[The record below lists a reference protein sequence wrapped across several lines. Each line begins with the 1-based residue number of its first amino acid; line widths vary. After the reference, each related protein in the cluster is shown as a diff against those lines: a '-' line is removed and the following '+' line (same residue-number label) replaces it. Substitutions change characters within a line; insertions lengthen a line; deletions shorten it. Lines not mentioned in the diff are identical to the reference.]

1 MENTFWRGKRVLLT
15 GHTGFK
21 GAWLAFWL
29 KRLGAEV
36 EGLALAPPEDRPALH
51 SLLGGRDGGSD
62 IVDIRDPDA
71 VRARMRA
78 VQPEVILHLAAQPLV
93 RAGYRAPL
101 ATFET
106 NVQGSA
112 NLLDAAR
119 TVEGLRAIVS
129 VTTDKVYENAET
141 GKAFAEA
148 DPLGGHDPY
157 SASKAAADLVTSSYR
172 RSYFLDRGV
181 GVATARAGNVVGGG
195 DWADDRLIPD
205 AIRAFETGRELNV
218 RRPRAVRPWQHVLE
232 PLHGYLL
239 LAERLWRD
247 SDAGPAYNFGPDPQ
261 SATSVRDLLE
271 RSSGYFDL
279 SRIRWGDGDDGP
291 READFLLLDSGR
303 ARDELGFAPRFDLDE
318 TVART
323 WAWYRG
329 LAGGADAETLCGRD
343 IDAFEAR
350 LPYNAAARDRKSA

>member
-1 MENTFWRGKRVLLT
+1 MTGAFWRGKRVLLT

-36 EGLALAPPEDRPALH
+36 EGLALEPARDRPALH
-51 SLLGGRDGGSD
+51 TLLGGNDSGAE
-62 IVDIRDPDA
+62 IVDIRDREA
-71 VRARMRA
+71 VRSRVQA
-78 VQPEVILHLAAQPLV
+78 VAPDIILHLAAQPLV

-101 ATFET
+101 DTFET
-106 NVQGSA
+106 NVQGTA

-119 TVEGLRAIVS
+119 LVEGLRVIVS

-141 GKAFAEA
+141 GRAFAEE

-157 SASKAAADLVTSSYR
+157 SASKAAADIVTSSYR
-172 RSYFLDRGV
+172 RSYFVDRGV
-181 GVATARAGNVVGGG
+181 GVATARAGNVIGGG

-205 AIRAFETGRELNV
+205 AIRAFEAGAELDI
-218 RRPRAVRPWQHVLE
+218 RRPQAVRPWQHVLE

-247 SDAGPAYNFGPDPQ
+247 PQAGPAYNFGPDPQ
-261 SATSVRDLLE
+261 SAASVRDLLE
-271 RSSGYFDL
+271 RSARSFDL
-279 SRIRWGDGDDGP
+279 SRIRWGDGGEGP
-291 READFLLLDSGR
+291 HEAGLLTLDSAR

-318 TVART
+318 TIART

-329 LAGGADAETLCGRD
+329 LFAGAPAERLCADDL
-343 IDAFEAR
+343 DAFEAR
-350 LPYNAAARDRKSA
+350 LSDAPIKERASA